1 MDMVENGWY
10 LLCPD
15 CRELSNVGWFEQY
28 SASIYKYYT
37 IDLDGNLRDEDEE
50 TYTHDFIEIGHSC
63 GFWTDE
69 YDISDF
75 RVLIR
80 NNRIEDWGYYWR
92 RNIDKLIEIA
102 EELNLEIK
110 LNKDD
115 EDDEDDEIWEVND
128 IWTEL

>member
-1 MDMVENGWY
+1 MVENGWY

-15 CRELSNVGWFEQY
+15 CRKLSDAGWFEQY
-28 SASIYKYYT
+28 DATIYKYYQ
-37 IDLDGNLRDEDEE
+37 IDPDGSLWGEEEESYIDELV
-50 TYTHDFIEIGHSC
+50 EIGHNC

-80 NNRIEDWGYYWR
+80 NNRIEDWGDYWDR
-92 RNIDKLIEIA
+92 HKDDLIEIA
-102 EELNLEIK
+102 EELGLEIK

-115 EDDEDDEIWEVND
+115 EDDEDDEIWKVND